1 MKDEAESRDA
11 AGASVTVNGREQ
23 PVVPGETVESL
34 LVSLGLGAKYALV
47 ERNGEPVER
56 ARYSET
62 ALANGDS
69 LVVARP
75 VAGG

>member
-1 MKDEAESRDA
+1 MSA
-11 AGASVTVNGREQ
+11 TILVNGRDQELEA
-23 PVVPGETVESL
+23 GETVAGL
-34 LVSLGLGAKYALV
+34 LERLGLGARYALV

-56 ARYSET
+56 ARYEEVQ
-62 ALANGDS
+62 LEDGDR

>member
-1 MKDEAESRDA
+1 MTA
-11 AGASVTVNGREQ
+11 VVQVNGKEQ
-23 PVVPGETVESL
+23 PVESGETVAGL
-34 LVSLGLGAKYALV
+34 LERLGLGARFALV

-56 ARYSET
+56 ARYEEVR
-62 ALANGDS
+62 LEDGDS

>member
-1 MKDEAESRDA
+1 MTVS
-11 AGASVTVNGREQ
+11 VNGGEQ
-23 PVVPGETVESL
+23 AIEEGETVAAL
-34 LVSLGLGAKYALV
+34 LDRLGLGARYALV

-56 ARYSET
+56 ARYPEVR
-62 ALANGDS
+62 LEDGDR

>member
-1 MKDEAESRDA
+1 VKVVVNSR
-11 AGASVTVNGREQ
+11 
-23 PVVPGETVESL
+23 TVELPPAATVAAL
-34 LVSLGLGAKYALV
+34 LEQLDIAGPYALV

-56 ARYSET
+56 DEYME
-62 ALANGDS
+62 LELEEGDQ

>member
-1 MKDEAESRDA
+1 VRIL
-11 AGASVTVNGREQ
+11 VNGREVELVAGGT
-23 PVVPGETVESL
+23 VVSL
-34 LVSLGLGAKYALV
+34 LEQLDLRAPYALV

-56 ARYSET
+56 ARYAEV
-62 ALANGDS
+62 ALEEGDT

>member
-1 MKDEAESRDA
+1 VS
-11 AGASVTVNGREQ
+11 SVTVNGRDQALPE
-23 PVVPGETVESL
+23 GETVAGL
-34 LVSLGLGAKYALV
+34 LERLGLGARYALV

-56 ARYSET
+56 ARYEEVR
-62 ALANGDS
+62 LENGDS

>member
-1 MKDEAESRDA
+1 
-11 AGASVTVNGREQ
+11 VNVVVNGKGLELEPRA
-23 PVVPGETVESL
+23 TVARL
-34 LVSLGLGAKYALV
+34 LDRLGLATPYALV

-56 ARYSET
+56 AHYV
-62 ALANGDS
+62 ALELEEGDT

>member
-1 MKDEAESRDA
+1 MS
-11 AGASVTVNGREQ
+11 GAVTVNGREHELE
-23 PVVPGETVESL
+23 PGETVSRL
-34 LVSLGLGAKYALV
+34 LERLGLAGRWALV

-56 ARYSET
+56 AAY
-62 ALANGDS
+62 GDVTLERGDT

>member
-1 MKDEAESRDA
+1 VKVS
-11 AGASVTVNGREQ
+11 VNGKELDLETAATVSRLL
-23 PVVPGETVESL
+23 GE
-34 LVSLGLGAKYALV
+34 LGFEGPYTLV

-56 ARYSET
+56 GRYSEV
-62 ALANGDS
+62 ALEEGDR

>member
-1 MKDEAESRDA
+1 MN
-11 AGASVTVNGREQ
+11 VVVNGKRFELA
-23 PVVPGETVESL
+23 PSATVEAL
-34 LVSLGLGAKYALV
+34 LGELGLETPYALV

-56 ARYSET
+56 ERYAVVRLHE
-62 ALANGDS
+62 GES

>member
-1 MKDEAESRDA
+1 VS
-11 AGASVTVNGREQ
+11 ASVWVNGRDQQVAE
-23 PVVPGETVESL
+23 GETVAAL
-34 LVSLGLGAKYALV
+34 LERLGLGARYALV

-56 ARYSET
+56 ARYEEVQ
-62 ALANGDS
+62 LEDGDR

>member
-1 MKDEAESRDA
+1 VS
-11 AGASVTVNGREQ
+11 SVTVRVNGAEHLLAE
-23 PVVPGETVESL
+23 GETLAAL
-34 LVSLGLGAKYALV
+34 LERLGVGARYALV

-56 ARYSET
+56 ARYREVKLES
-62 ALANGDS
+62 GDE

>member
-1 MKDEAESRDA
+1 
-11 AGASVTVNGREQ
+11 VTAVVQVNGKEQ
-23 PVVPGETVESL
+23 PVESGETVAGL
-34 LVSLGLGAKYALV
+34 LERLGLGARVALV

-56 ARYSET
+56 ARYEEVR
-62 ALANGDS
+62 LEDGDS

>member
-1 MKDEAESRDA
+1 
-11 AGASVTVNGREQ
+11 VTVRARNICVNGREQ
-23 PVVPGETVESL
+23 AVAEGETVAGL
-34 LVSLGLGAKYALV
+34 LERLGLGARYALV

-56 ARYSET
+56 AHYEEVRLED
-62 ALANGDS
+62 GDH

>member
-1 MKDEAESRDA
+1 VT
-11 AGASVTVNGREQ
+11 ASVSVNGRHQAVED
-23 PVVPGETVESL
+23 GETVAGL
-34 LVSLGLGAKYALV
+34 LDRLGLGPRFALV

-56 ARYSET
+56 ARYAEVR
-62 ALANGDS
+62 LEDGDR

>member
-1 MKDEAESRDA
+1 VS
-11 AGASVTVNGREQ
+11 ASVWVNGRDQQVAE
-23 PVVPGETVESL
+23 GETVAAL
-34 LVSLGLGAKYALV
+34 LERLGLGARYSLV

-56 ARYSET
+56 ARYEEVQ
-62 ALANGDS
+62 LEDGDR

>member
-1 MKDEAESRDA
+1 MS
-11 AGASVTVNGREQ
+11 ASVWVNGRDQQVAE
-23 PVVPGETVESL
+23 GETVGAL
-34 LVSLGLGAKYALV
+34 LERLGLGARYALV

-56 ARYSET
+56 ARYEEVQ
-62 ALANGDS
+62 LEDGDR